1 MDPETSA
8 VTASATGTYPVRV
21 EFDGPY
27 EIARWR
33 VFVHGI
39 MAIPHLIIMEA
50 LQFLQ
55 GVCTLIA
62 FFAILFTKKYP
73 PGLFNVSVMCMR
85 YQWRAYSFILFIRE
99 SYPPFEFPTELEDP
113 GTDPAKVS
121 VDYPEELNRWLPLVK
136 WILAIPHLIVLCLLI
151 VGGLFVWVL
160 SFFAILFTG
169 KYPAGL
175 RNYMVGVARWSM
187 RFGGYLYL
195 MRDEYPPFSLD

>member
-1 MDPETSA
+1 MDPETPA
-8 VTASATGTYPVRV
+8 AAAATSTYPVRV
-21 EFDGPY
+21 SFDAPL

-39 MAIPHLIIMEA
+39 LAIPHFIIMEA

-55 GVCTLIA
+55 GACTVIA

-73 PGLFNVSVMCMR
+73 EGLFKVVVMCTR
-85 YQWRAYSFILFIRE
+85 YQWRAYSYILWMRE

-121 VDYPEELNRWLPLVK
+121 IDYPQELNRWLPLVK
-136 WILAIPHLIVLCLLI
+136 WLLIIPHAVVLVFLI
-151 VGGLFVWVL
+151 VGGVFVWL
-160 SFFAILFTG
+160 ISFFAILFTG
-169 KYPAGL
+169 KYPAGM
-175 RNYMVGVARWSM
+175 RDYMIGVARWSM
-187 RFGGYLYL
+187 RVGAYLYL